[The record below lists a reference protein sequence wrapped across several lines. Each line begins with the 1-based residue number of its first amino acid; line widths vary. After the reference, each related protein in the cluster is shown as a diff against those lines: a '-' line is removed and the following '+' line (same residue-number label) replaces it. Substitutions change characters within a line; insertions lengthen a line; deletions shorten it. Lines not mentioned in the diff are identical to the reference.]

1 MDKLSA
7 WRLRFI
13 AKQIDYEEIMKTSAI
28 FPAIN
33 LSELSTETLKK
44 FAEKYGDHYALEIA
58 DTQPEFL
65 PKTVIRVMHDRL
77 NVDFAMLSDGED
89 TFAVYIPN
97 PFQDVTYTEFFNAA
111 YPYLRDLELFNF
123 DPFDVVIEGMVL

>member
-1 MDKLSA
+1 
-7 WRLRFI
+7 
-13 AKQIDYEEIMKTSAI
+13 MKTSAT

-33 LSELSTETLKK
+33 LSELSVSTLKK
-44 FAEKYGDHYALEIA
+44 FAEKHGDHYALEVA

-77 NVDFAMLSDGED
+77 DADFAMLSDGED

-97 PFQDVTYTEFFNAA
+97 AFKDITYTEFFNAA
-111 YPYLRDLELFNF
+111 YPYLRDLGLYNF
-123 DPFDVVIEGMVL
+123 DHFDVQIEGMVY